1 MYAQSRCKGTKK
13 IRNNA
18 IAVANYSL
26 FTFHF
31 SLFYVSLHSVM
42 RKIALLF
49 VAVFA
54 LSASAAQ
61 PIDSIDGRYYRLFAP
76 LTFYHNVADK
86 SLALDSESAGKD
98 KIADAV
104 DAALL
109 KIYLNRPD
117 LVNTTESE
125 LQETGGIL
133 EDVDKPIEQKVAY
146 VERVEPPVI
155 DTPEEAPVEVII
167 EKPKFWTHKGD
178 GFLQFM
184 QNYVSGNW
192 YKGGESNY
200 SAVGALTLEAN
211 YDNKNKWKWDN
222 KLEMKLGFQRTRT
235 DSMHK
240 FKSNEDLIRY
250 TGKVGLEATKK
261 WYYTLQLIAYTQF
274 TRGLKANDAKT
285 YSDFMSPFNL
295 NVGLGMDYKVEAFD
309 KKLTGTVN
317 LSPFA
322 LNYRYVDRSYFNGT
336 DWFPSR
342 YGIDEGKHSLLDF
355 GSQITADLE
364 WKLSDVVKWKSRLYS
379 FTSNK
384 RTEIEWENTF
394 TLQVSKYISANIF
407 LYPRF
412 DDAGKRDEDLGYWQ
426 FKEYSSIGF
435 NYTF

>member
-1 MYAQSRCKGTKK
+1 
-13 IRNNA
+13 
-18 IAVANYSL
+18 
-26 FTFHF
+26 
-31 SLFYVSLHSVM
+31 M
-42 RKIALLF
+42 RKFALLF
-49 VAVFA
+49 AVTSA

-61 PIDSIDGRYYRLFAP
+61 PNDSLNGQYYRLFTP
-76 LTFYHNVADK
+76 LTFYHSVAGHAL
-86 SLALDSESAGKD
+86 SLDETNLVDDQVDNALMAM
-98 KIADAV
+98 
-104 DAALL
+104 
-109 KIYLNRPD
+109 YLNRPD
-117 LVNTTESE
+117 LVKTTETD
-125 LQETGGIL
+125 LQETGSIR
-133 EDVDKPIEQKVAY
+133 EDVDQPIENTVDF
-146 VERVEPPVI
+146 VEQVEAPVI
-155 DTPEEAPVEVII
+155 EFQEEAPMEVEVQ
-167 EKPKFWTHKGD
+167 KPKFWTQKGD

-222 KLEMKLGFQRTRT
+222 KLELKLGLQRTST
-235 DSMHK
+235 DSVHK
-240 FKSNEDLIRY
+240 YKSNEDLIRY
-250 TGKVGLEATKK
+250 TGKIGLEATKK

-274 TRGLKANDAKT
+274 TRGLKANDTKT

-317 LSPFA
+317 LSPID
-322 LNYRYVDRSYFNGT
+322 LNYRYVDRSWFNGT

-342 YGIDEGKHSLLDF
+342 HGVDDGKHSLLDF

-364 WKLSDVVKWKSRLYS
+364 WKLNDIVKWKSRFYA
-379 FTSNK
+379 FTSYK

-394 TLQVSKYISANIF
+394 ALQVSKYISANLF

-412 DDAGKRDEDLGYWQ
+412 DDSGKRDSDLGYWQ

>member
-1 MYAQSRCKGTKK
+1 
-13 IRNNA
+13 
-18 IAVANYSL
+18 
-26 FTFHF
+26 
-31 SLFYVSLHSVM
+31 M
-42 RKIALLF
+42 RKTVLLF
-49 VAVFA
+49 AVMIA
-54 LSASAAQ
+54 LSAMAAQ
-61 PIDSIDGRYYRLFAP
+61 PNDSLDGRFYRLFAP

-86 SLALDSESAGKD
+86 SLALNSETAGRD
-98 KIADAV
+98 QVADAV

-109 KIYLNRPD
+109 NVYLNRPD
-117 LVNTTESE
+117 LVEGNESE
-125 LQETGGIL
+125 LQETGGIR
-133 EDVDKPIEQKVAY
+133 EDVDQPIEQQVEY
-146 VERVEPPVI
+146 VERVEAPVI
-155 DTPEEAPVEVII
+155 DTPEDAPVGVVV
-167 EKPKFWTHKGD
+167 EKPKFWTKKGD

-274 TRGLKANDAKT
+274 TRGLKANDTHT

-295 NVGLGMDYKVEAFD
+295 NLGLGMDYKVEAFD

-317 LSPFA
+317 LSPIA
-322 LNYRYVDRSYFNGT
+322 VNYRYVDRRFF
-336 DWFPSR
+336 DDEWFPSR
-342 YGIDEGKHSLLDF
+342 YGVDNAKHSLFDV
-355 GSQITADLE
+355 GSQVTADLE
-364 WKLSDVVKWKSRLYS
+364 WKLSEVVKWKSRFYA
-379 FTSNK
+379 FTSYK

-394 TLQVSKYISANIF
+394 TLQVSKYISAQIF

-412 DDAGKRDEDLGYWQ
+412 DDASKRDSDLGYWQ